1 MNKMNLF
8 KNLRIWLVAVF
19 CLFVN
24 VYMLAENV
32 SIGTTFIID
41 NILCNF

>member
-24 VYMLAENV
+24 VNMLAV
-32 SIGTTFIID
+32 SVGDTF
-41 NILCNF
+41 FY